1 MVNITCRGGNVNA
14 DTVSFRGKIKK
25 SFRRIL
31 DSAKALSFSQCNIR
45 VKNRIELFLKNL
57 RQGDT
62 VYIQPEAEYH
72 PSAMLQSI
80 INAGMIP
87 GHEFSGVVTETG
99 RGADAD
105 WTGRGVGV
113 FPLIHCGECLP
124 CRKRYYELCRL
135 AEKRMDPQ
143 ALITH
148 GLRLEELERG
158 LHIMRDKTEDYVK
171 IMGIL

>member
-45 VKNRIELFLKNL
+45 VNNRIELFLKNL

-62 VYIQPEAEYH
+62 VYIHPEAEYH
-72 PSAMLQSI
+72 PSTTLQSI

-87 GHEFSGVVTETG
+87 GIAVNPGSSSPDSGT
-99 RGADAD
+99 
-105 WTGRGVGV
+105 
-113 FPLIHCGECLP
+113 
-124 CRKRYYELCRL
+124 
-135 AEKRMDPQ
+135 
-143 ALITH
+143 
-148 GLRLEELERG
+148 
-158 LHIMRDKTEDYVK
+158 
-171 IMGIL
+171 

>member
-45 VKNRIELFLKNL
+45 VNNRIELFLKNL

-99 RGADAD
+99 R
-105 WTGRGVGV
+105 TGRGVGV
-113 FPLIHCGECLP
+113 FPADSLRGVPALPEEILCAVPSGGEADGP
-124 CRKRYYELCRL
+124 AGADHAPPASGGAGAGPPYH
-135 AEKRMDPQ
+135 A
-143 ALITH
+143 
-148 GLRLEELERG
+148 G
-158 LHIMRDKTEDYVK
+158 
-171 IMGIL
+171 